1 MAITAAM
8 VKELRDKTGAGMMD
22 CKKALT
28 ECEADVEK
36 ALDWLRQKGLS
47 KAAKR
52 ADRATSEGVIAS
64 ATSAD
69 GKVSAIV
76 EVMTE
81 TDFVARGEKFQDFA
95 KHVAQEVAANN
106 PENLDAFQD
115 SMNELAAS
123 TGEKTVLGRFVR
135 MSIEGEGVIGTYV
148 HSNGKLAVLVEVD
161 TDKPADAT
169 VAEFAKNVAMQIAAS
184 NPLALDADSLDP
196 GAARTRTRSVPPESS
211 CRRQARK
218 DHRQDRRRRREE
230 VLQGSVPARSALHP
244 RRQDD
249 RAGSAEGHRQGRRL
263 LHRHQQVRPH
273 PARRVILPSDAT
285 FLEKSRQ

>member
-196 GAARTRTRSVPPESS
+196 ALLEREREVY
-211 CRRQARK
+211 RQK
-218 DHRQDRRRRREE
+218 
-230 VLQGSVPARSALHP
+230 AL
-244 RRQDD
+244 
-249 RAGSAEGHRQGRRL
+249 AEGKPEKVIDKIAEGAVKKYCKEVCL
-263 LHRHQQVRPH
+263 LDQPYIRDDKMTVQDLLKATAKAAGCSISISKFVRIQLG
-273 PARRVILPSDAT
+273 A
-285 FLEKSRQ
+285 

>member
-1 MAITAAM
+1 MANITAAL
-8 VKELRDKTGAGMMD
+8 VKELRERTGAGMMD

-64 ATSAD
+64 ASSAD

-81 TDFVARGEKFQDFA
+81 TDFVARGDKFQDFA

-106 PENLDAFQD
+106 PDTLDAFQD

-184 NPLALDADSLDP
+184 NPLALDAASLDP
-196 GAARTRTRSVPPESS
+196 ALLEREREVY
-211 CRRQARK
+211 RQK
-218 DHRQDRRRRREE
+218 
-230 VLQGSVPARSALHP
+230 AL
-244 RRQDD
+244 
-249 RAGSAEGHRQGRRL
+249 AEGKPEKIIDKIAEGAVKKYCKEVCL
-263 LHRHQQVRPH
+263 LDQAYIRDDKMTVQDLLKATAKAAGCSISISKFVRIQLG
-273 PARRVILPSDAT
+273 A
-285 FLEKSRQ
+285 

>member
-52 ADRATSEGVIAS
+52 ADRATSEGVIAC
-64 ATSAD
+64 ATGNN
-69 GKVSAIV
+69 GKVAAIV

-95 KHVAQEVAANN
+95 KAVAEEVAANA

-115 SMNELAAS
+115 RVNDLAAS

-135 MSIEGEGVIGTYV
+135 MSIEGEGTVGAYV
-148 HSNGKLAVLVEVD
+148 HSNGKLAVLVEVL
-161 TDKPADAT
+161 TDKAADEN
-169 VAEFAKNVAMQIAAS
+169 VADFAKNVAMQIAAA
-184 NPLALDADSLDP
+184 NPLALDAASLDP
-196 GAARTRTRSVPPESS
+196 ALLEREREVY
-211 CRRQARK
+211 RQK
-218 DHRQDRRRRREE
+218 
-230 VLQGSVPARSALHP
+230 AL
-244 RRQDD
+244 
-249 RAGSAEGHRQGRRL
+249 AEGKPEKIIDKIAEGAVKKYCKEVCL
-263 LHRHQQVRPH
+263 LDQAYIRDDKMSVQDLMKATAKAAGCNVTIGKFVRIQLG
-273 PARRVILPSDAT
+273 A
-285 FLEKSRQ
+285 

>member
-64 ATSAD
+64 ATSTD

-95 KHVAQEVAANN
+95 KHVAEEVAANN
-106 PENLDAFQD
+106 PETLDSFQD

-135 MSIEGEGVIGTYV
+135 MSVEGEGVIGTYV

-169 VAEFAKNVAMQIAAS
+169 VAEFAKNIAMQIAAS

-196 GAARTRTRSVPPESS
+196 ALLEREREVY
-211 CRRQARK
+211 RQK
-218 DHRQDRRRRREE
+218 
-230 VLQGSVPARSALHP
+230 AL
-244 RRQDD
+244 
-249 RAGSAEGHRQGRRL
+249 AEGKPEKIIDKIAEGAVKKYCKEVCL
-263 LHRHQQVRPH
+263 LDQPYIRDDKMSVQDLMKAAAKAAGCSVSISRFVRIQLG
-273 PARRVILPSDAT
+273 A
-285 FLEKSRQ
+285 

>member
-22 CKKALT
+22 CKKALA

-64 ATSAD
+64 CTSAD

-81 TDFVARGEKFQDFA
+81 TDFVARGEKFQEFA
-95 KHVAQEVAANN
+95 KTVAEEVVANA

-115 SMNELAAS
+115 RVNDLAAS

-135 MSIEGEGVIGTYV
+135 MSVEGEGAIGTYV
-148 HSNGKLAVLVEVD
+148 HSNGKLAVLVEIA
-161 TDKPADAT
+161 TDKPADET
-169 VAEFAKNVAMQIAAS
+169 VAELAKNVAMQIAAA
-184 NPLALDADSLDP
+184 NPLAIDADSLDP
-196 GAARTRTRSVPPESS
+196 ALLEREREVY
-211 CRRQARK
+211 RQK
-218 DHRQDRRRRREE
+218 
-230 VLQGSVPARSALHP
+230 AL
-244 RRQDD
+244 
-249 RAGSAEGHRQGRRL
+249 AEGKPEKIIDKIAEGAVKKYCKEVCL
-263 LHRHQQVRPH
+263 LDQAYIRDDKMSIQDLLKATAKAAGCSIAVKQFVRIQLG
-273 PARRVILPSDAT
+273 A
-285 FLEKSRQ
+285 

>member
-28 ECEADVEK
+28 ECDADVEK

-52 ADRATSEGVIAS
+52 ADRATSEGVIAC
-64 ATSAD
+64 ATGNN
-69 GKVSAIV
+69 GKVAAIV

-95 KHVAQEVAANN
+95 KAVAEEVAANA

-115 SMNELAAS
+115 RVNDLAAS

-135 MSIEGEGVIGTYV
+135 MSIEGEGTVGAYV
-148 HSNGKLAVLVEVD
+148 HSNGKLAVLVEVL
-161 TDKPADAT
+161 TDKAADEN

-184 NPLALDADSLDP
+184 NPLALDASSLDP
-196 GAARTRTRSVPPESS
+196 ALLEREREVY
-211 CRRQARK
+211 RQK
-218 DHRQDRRRRREE
+218 
-230 VLQGSVPARSALHP
+230 AL
-244 RRQDD
+244 
-249 RAGSAEGHRQGRRL
+249 AEGKPEKIIDKIAEGAVKKYCKEVCL
-263 LHRHQQVRPH
+263 LDQAYIRDDKMSVQDLIKATAKAAGCTVAVKRFVRIQLG
-273 PARRVILPSDAT
+273 A
-285 FLEKSRQ
+285 